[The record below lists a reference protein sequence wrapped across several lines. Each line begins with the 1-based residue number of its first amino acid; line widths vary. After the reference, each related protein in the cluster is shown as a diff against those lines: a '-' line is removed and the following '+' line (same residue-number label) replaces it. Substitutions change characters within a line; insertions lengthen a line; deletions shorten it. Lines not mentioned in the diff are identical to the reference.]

1 MRQRGFTLVEMLVAL
16 SVAALLVTLV
26 YGGIRVAHR
35 TVIATDALI
44 EDNEIMRISWQ
55 FLHGALSRARLARI
69 IGNREDLTGFAGDAE
84 SLRFVA
90 DMPPYLGLGG
100 PTRITL
106 TTDRHDGEKRLL
118 VTRQRFDYTQEMSA
132 DDLQQAVLLDRLDA
146 LQIAYFGQRSDETT
160 PQWHDEWSE
169 RSHLPNLVSIRV
181 APADAPAWPELIA
194 RPLAGTQ
201 PVSEEAP
208 PEERPDATEPP
219 E

>member
-26 YGGIRVAHR
+26 YGGIRVVHR
-35 TVIATDALI
+35 TVNATDALI
-44 EDNEIMRISWQ
+44 ENNEIMRISWQ
-55 FLHGALSRARLARI
+55 FLHSALSRARLARI
-69 IGNREDLTGFAGDAE
+69 LGNREDLTGFSGDGE
-84 SLRFVA
+84 SLSFVA

-106 TTDRHDGEKRLL
+106 ATDRLDGAERLL
-118 VTRQRFDYTQEMSA
+118 VTRQRFDFRQETA
-132 DDLQQAVLLDRLDA
+132 DEPPQQAVLLDQLDS
-146 LQIAYFGQRSDETT
+146 LRITYFGQLSDETT
-160 PQWHDEWSE
+160 PGWHDAWSE

-181 APADAPAWPELIA
+181 KPAGSPAWPELIA

-208 PEERPDATEPP
+208 PEDRPDAAEPP